1 MSKNPLETLRQ
12 WLIWAVYL
20 LLGVCL
26 VYSLFYLASYLGLSF
41 FVLVNRGMAEQVVSG
56 SLLSMPWDVAV
67 WCGALFVVL
76 GWLIFRVISG
86 SISGVYRFFNSIVLL
101 GLVAWVCSVLV
112 GLLSVASLV
121 LVSSFVIILSFI
133 ACFRIFGVS
142 NLQFLLRLL
151 FGTFLVGLLIEVGTF
166 VWFSVPVALNFGS
179 SALGLHWSFVELSF
193 ANLTYPF
200 LPYAYLLLV
209 LLGVAAFAIKVAP
222 ARWVSKISG
231 SRLSVFF
238 GPLKGSFELGNDDG
252 FGFLRG
258 RFVLVLAI
266 LVGIAV
272 SCLFVVF
279 TVLPWT
285 NPTNILVSVDSP
297 VYFKWIT
304 YMHSVDVN
312 GALSFAF
319 ANDRATFLILAYALS
334 FFASPL
340 VVMQFVAALLIVLF
354 GFVSLLVMRLFCH
367 VRAVWVFAVLLV
379 PFSFQALGLIYSG
392 YFANMLALILIFAF
406 VILFFRVLHSW
417 SSLDF
422 LALIGINVLI
432 LLSHSW
438 TWFIFAISLLAFIF
452 LEWRLAVRDK
462 GLWHRF
468 KQKCILVG
476 STIGV
481 GLLVDLV
488 RSNLS
493 PVSSSTSVLTTAHS
507 SLSFPNAAF
516 LLSEMQK
523 TVDLVLGGVFANGL
537 LVVLSIVGFL
547 VLFRFKSEA
556 SNFFVSWIFVSCLA
570 ILFAARDLV
579 FDRFLFLM
587 PWMVLSSLGLFYFLR
602 FASDRFVGRWRL
614 FVVGVVLSFVFLML
628 LNNGLSYLFNINIW

>member
-26 VYSLFYLASYLGLSF
+26 VYSLFYLASSLGLSF

-56 SLLSMPWDVAV
+56 SLLSVPWDVAV
-67 WCGALFVVL
+67 WCVALFVVL
-76 GWLIFRVISG
+76 GWLIFNVVSG
-86 SISGVYRFFNSIVLL
+86 ALSRVYRLATSVVLV
-101 GLVAWVCSVLV
+101 GLIGWVCLVLV
-112 GLLSVASLV
+112 GLLSVTSLV
-121 LVSSFVIILSFI
+121 LVSSFVFILCFV
-133 ACFRIFGVS
+133 ACLSIFSVS
-142 NLQFLLRLL
+142 GLQFLLHLL
-151 FGTFLVGLLIEVGTF
+151 LGALLVGLLIEVGTF

-193 ANLTYPF
+193 ANLAYPF

-209 LLGVAAFAIKVAP
+209 LLGVAAFVIKVAP
-222 ARWVSKISG
+222 ARWVSKISR
-231 SRLSVFF
+231 SRFSAFF
-238 GPLKGSFELGNDDG
+238 APLKGSFELGNDDG

-266 LVGIAV
+266 LVGVAV

-285 NPTNILVSVDSP
+285 NPTNMLVSVDSP

-312 GALSFAF
+312 GALSFAL

-334 FFASPL
+334 FVASPL
-340 VVMQFVAALLIVLF
+340 IVIQFVAALLIVLF
-354 GFVSLLVMRLFCH
+354 GVVSLLVMRLFCS
-367 VRAVWVFAVLLV
+367 VRTVWVFAVLLV

-406 VILFFRVLHSW
+406 VILFFRVLYSW

-422 LALIGINVLI
+422 FAMIGVSVLI

-438 TWFIFAISLLAFIF
+438 TWFIFAISLLAFLF

-462 GLWHRF
+462 SLWPRF
-468 KQKCILVG
+468 KGKCILIGASV
-476 STIGV
+476 GV

-488 RSNLS
+488 RTNLS
-493 PVSSSTSVLTTAHS
+493 PVSSSTSVLSTATS
-507 SLSFPNAAF
+507 SLSFPNGAF
-516 LLSEMQK
+516 LLSGIQK
-523 TVDLVLGGVFANGL
+523 TVDLVLGGVFANGV
-537 LVVLSIVGFL
+537 LVGLSIVGFL
-547 VLFRFKSEA
+547 VLVRFRSEV
-556 SNFFVSWIFVSCLA
+556 SNFFVSWIFVACLA
-570 ILFAARDLV
+570 ILFAAQDFV
-579 FDRFLFLM
+579 FDRFLFFI
-587 PWMVLSSLGLFYFLR
+587 PWVVLSSLGLFCVLR
-602 FASDRFVGRWRL
+602 FVSCRFVGRWRWL
-614 FVVGVVLSFVFLML
+614 VFVVVLAFVFLLL
-628 LNNGLSYLFNINIW
+628 LNNGLHYLFNIDIW